1 MIERADRSAR
11 PRFSV
16 QVFARPVLSDGHRP
30 VVPTSLKSAR
40 QLIAAVP
47 IRAKDSEPA
56 AARLERGMIET
67 PQSPCV
73 AVCALD
79 ARAGLCKGCG
89 RTVAEI
95 GEWGG
100 ATAEQQRE
108 ILGRL
113 PERLAQ
119 LVAGLP
125 VPL

>member
-1 MIERADRSAR
+1 
-11 PRFSV
+11 
-16 QVFARPVLSDGHRP
+16 
-30 VVPTSLKSAR
+30 
-40 QLIAAVP
+40 
-47 IRAKDSEPA
+47 
-56 AARLERGMIET
+56 MIET

-73 AVCALD
+73 AVCVLN
-79 ARAGLCKGCG
+79 ARVGFSKGCG

-100 ATAEQQRE
+100 ATAERQRE

-119 LVAGLP
+119 LAAGLQ